1 MEARQLPEIFD
12 ELACYLLSPAH
23 TSRSTLSERLPE
35 DPVEAPLA
43 ALVMETLD
51 LVTELALESFGHELF
66 DAGAVGQK
74 HFGFHPTASLAQ
86 VAQRFEKDGFR
97 VLHAADLVR
106 NALAPSGDEG
116 TRQRVRALP
125 RTGLSDREAA
135 LLEYVRAGGP
145 MPPAGA
151 DHAGIALRLGE
162 LLSPR
167 PDEQSEADERIL
179 DVACAAGELRGVF
192 TPIAARL
199 NAHDEATVDTF
210 GWLRR
215 ELSRRGIAEG
225 RILVAMLRSGIEV
238 SSSASAWV
246 MCRYGQLDAMIEA
259 VRGSEPSRAEQ
270 PKLITKLL
278 TWASCVGAF
287 PAAVQAVIDL
297 VDTPRGRDLLTDD
310 LRAHLTAAHAW
321 EGPKSRGRAAKAAP
335 AKAAPAKPAAVE
347 APAEPAK
354 TEATLVKLVAHE
366 APAEA
371 PKADKPARAKKSE
384 KTAEPP
390 KTELP
395 KTEPEKAVEKAAE
408 KAPEAPKA
416 EPEKAV
422 EKAVEKA
429 AEKPPEAPK
438 TEAAPEP
445 AEETGA
451 PKRAK
456 KSGAAPTLTSLNE
469 TATFAQGDGLVTFA
483 EPGFEGDDEA
493 LLDAVN
499 RKVAVAF
506 RADLSRPV
514 TVRVT
519 GRGLTAHEADHAFG
533 SHHFYAVKSGA
544 DAFELRVGSEGRAL
558 ALPKGKYGVEVV
570 AIRSPRPGAVPDY
583 VLLVRPE
590 APAKMPKRT
599 ELGVIPTG

>member
-1 MEARQLPEIFD
+1 METPSVIVFRLKDWPIARPVMEARQLPEIFD

-66 DAGAVGQK
+66 DAGPVGQK

-225 RILVAMLRSGIEV
+225 RILVALLRSGIEV

-321 EGPKSRGRAAKAAP
+321 EGPKSRGRAAKTAP
-335 AKAAPAKPAAVE
+335 AKAPAAKPAAVE

-354 TEATLVKLVAHE
+354 VEVPLVKLVAVE

-371 PKADKPARAKKSE
+371 PKAEKPARTKKTE
-384 KTAEPP
+384 KPAETP
-390 KTELP
+390 KTETP
-395 KTEPEKAVEKAAE
+395 KADAE
-408 KAPEAPKA
+408 KLTEKPAEAPKVDA
-416 EPEKAV
+416 APEVVDEA
-422 EKAVEKA
+422 
-429 AEKPPEAPK
+429 EAPK
-438 TEAAPEP
+438 RT
-445 AEETGA
+445 
-451 PKRAK
+451 K
-456 KSGAAPTLTSLNE
+456 KSAATPTLTSLNE

-483 EPGFEGDDEA
+483 EPGLDGDDEA

-599 ELGVIPTG
+599 ELGTVPTG